1 MNTQTRLGRFLIS
14 RFLITIAVVAVFE
27 SLVFLFINRVA
38 FPVVISLIMPHLENL
53 NSLSLGNNRSAD
65 HTHTEDTVFLLPDDA
80 GT

>member
-38 FPVVISLIMPHLENL
+38 FPVVISRREKTVLIRRCVRLMK
-53 NSLSLGNNRSAD
+53 NSGSG
-65 HTHTEDTVFLLPDDA
+65 LLL
-80 GT
+80 